1 MLICLWILGMAA
13 SFLMTAL
20 IYRRAETGR
29 IIIVSQ
35 GLYYCLY
42 IVVSGLMIWVNHFNL
57 LRGTLGTLL
66 AEAAV
71 IGVLCFFQ
79 SPICRKSKIVRRLK
93 LYREESLH
101 FTLSWKKYL
110 PLAIILAFS
119 AFLVHEKAGFYGTG
133 QDQGLYQIRAM
144 MYMGGYNDNIID
156 FPEYYYVENN
166 WEKSE
171 YLRILEDMD
180 GYYLLK
186 KDGFENS
193 NEVNG
198 VLHGIATFPA
208 LLGLWGKMFGLSNM
222 PGILTVLYLLTLA
235 NVWLIGDNLGFKPWV
250 SWIMASFMAVC
261 PIIVWSAQQTLTEIG
276 FTMMIC
282 AFLELITENTKK
294 KVYFW
299 SAVPL
304 LAACYYHV
312 IFTVLIPLFV
322 ILYLTNY
329 LQSKKRGFLAAL
341 MLLMAGYATGY
352 SMMQSTARHY
362 TMKNFQQLFSKSKG
376 LLNEGNIEAV
386 IWIASAAVFAAAVA
400 LVQKE
405 VRRKLFSW
413 WGRVR
418 GSAAAKKAAGWG
430 FRAVTLLLTGFFVYK
445 GIKAYRM
452 DMWPMKLSIM
462 GYLIMTGYVMLPAMA
477 MGIWLKAENALR
489 DRKVMTLVLSSFYV
503 MFVYCGILWVLI
515 YYYYYYARYLSAF
528 VVLVLVMAGYFLNRI
543 PWQVAAPVCLCMIT
557 LVKSQSSLLYFKQ
570 DLTYMSY
577 GQLEEIASLIGGQ
590 GTDSKEDASVR
601 KDVILIY
608 DQGYHSPRI
617 FALALKGLTGADILY
632 LNYDRM
638 SVQLMECRARYDD
651 IYLVQYHLGR
661 FTPEDED
668 WTFLYW
674 GVMRAS
680 LYDNF
685 VESGLPYAKEAVTI
699 NTPLS
704 LLIYN
709 QSN

>member
-1 MLICLWILGMAA
+1 MLICLWILGMTV

-20 IYRRAETGR
+20 IYRRAEIGR

-35 GLYYCLY
+35 GLYYCSY
-42 IVVSGLMIWVNHFNL
+42 IVVSGLMIWINHFNL
-57 LRGTLGTLL
+57 LRGAFWTLL
-66 AEAAV
+66 AELAV
-71 IGVLCFFQ
+71 AGILLLFQ
-79 SPICRKSKIVRRLK
+79 NTAFKKSKLARRLK
-93 LYREESLH
+93 LYRKEKLC

-110 PLAIILAFS
+110 PLAIILTVS

-156 FPEYYYVENN
+156 FPEYGYVENN

-186 KDGFENS
+186 KDGLENA

-222 PGILTVLYLLTLA
+222 PGILTVLYLLSLA
-235 NVWLIGDNLGFKPWV
+235 NVWLIGDNLGFKSWV
-250 SWIMASFMAVC
+250 NWIMTSFMAVC
-261 PIIVWSAQQTLTEIG
+261 PIIVWGADQTLTEIG

-282 AFLELITENTKK
+282 MFLELITEDTKK
-294 KVYFW
+294 KAYFW
-299 SAVPL
+299 SVVPL

-312 IFTVLIPLFV
+312 IFTVLIPMFV
-322 ILYLTNY
+322 VLYLLNY

-341 MLLMAGYATGY
+341 MLLMVGYATGY
-352 SMMQSTARHY
+352 SMMQDTAWHY
-362 TMKNFQQLFSKSKG
+362 TMKNFQQLFSKSRN

-386 IWIASAAVFAAAVA
+386 IWIASSVVFSVA
-400 LVQKE
+400 LVLLQKE

-413 WGRVR
+413 WKRVR
-418 GSAAAKKAAGWG
+418 ENDLAGKAVGWG
-430 FRAVTLLLTGFFVYK
+430 IRVVTLLLISFFVYK

-452 DMWPMKLSIM
+452 DMWPMKLSII
-462 GYLIMTGYVMLPAMA
+462 GYLIMTGYVMLPAMVF
-477 MGIWLKAENALR
+477 GIWLKAGDALR
-489 DRKVMTLVLSSFYV
+489 DRKVTTFVLSSFYV
-503 MFVYCGILWVLI
+503 LFFYCGVLWVLI

-528 VVLVLVMAGYFLNRI
+528 VVLVLIMAGYFLNRI
-543 PWQVAAPVCLCMIT
+543 PWQIAVPVCLCMIT
-557 LVKSQSSLLYFKQ
+557 LVKSQSSLLYNRQ

-577 GQLEEIASLIGGQ
+577 EQLEEIASLIGDQ
-590 GTDSKEDASVR
+590 NSDREEDPLVQ

-632 LNYDRM
+632 LNYDRL
-638 SVQLMECRARYDD
+638 SVQLMECRAKYDD
-651 IYLVQYHLGR
+651 IYIVQYHLGR
-661 FTPEDED
+661 FTPENKD

-674 GVMRAS
+674 GVMKTS
-680 LYDNF
+680 IYDNF
-685 VESGLPYAKEAVTI
+685 VESGLPYAREAVSL

-709 QSN
+709 Q

>member
-1 MLICLWILGMAA
+1 
-13 SFLMTAL
+13 MTAL
-20 IYRRAETGR
+20 IYRRAEIGR
-29 IIIVSQ
+29 LLIVSQ

-42 IVVSGLMIWVNHFNL
+42 IVVSGLMIWINHFNL

-66 AEAAV
+66 LETAV
-71 IGVLCFFQ
+71 IGMLCFFQ
-79 SPICRKSKIVRRLK
+79 SAICRKSKMVRRLK
-93 LYREESLH
+93 LYREESLC
-101 FTLSWKKYL
+101 FSLSWKKYL
-110 PLAIILAFS
+110 PLAIILAVS

-186 KDGFENS
+186 KDGLENA

-222 PGILTVLYLLTLA
+222 PGIMTVLYLLTLA

-250 SWIMASFMAVC
+250 KWILASFMAVC
-261 PIIVWSAQQTLTEIG
+261 PIIVWSTQQTLTEMG
-276 FTMMIC
+276 FTLMVC

-299 SAVPL
+299 SVFPL

-329 LQSKKRGFLAAL
+329 LQSKRRGFLAAL
-341 MLLMAGYATGY
+341 MLLMVGYATGY
-352 SMMQSTARHY
+352 SMMQSTALHY
-362 TMKNFQQLFSKSKG
+362 TMKNFQQLFSKSKY
-376 LLNEGNIEAV
+376 LLNEDNIEAV
-386 IWIASAAVFAAAVA
+386 IWIASASVFAVAVVLA
-400 LVQKE
+400 QKE

-413 WGRVR
+413 WNRIRENALVKR
-418 GSAAAKKAAGWG
+418 ATGWG
-430 FRAVTLLLTGFFVYK
+430 IRAVTLLLVCFFVYK

-452 DMWPMKLSIM
+452 DMWPMKLSVM
-462 GYLIMTGYVMLPAMA
+462 GYLIMTGYVMLPAMVL
-477 MGIWLKAENALR
+477 GIWLKAKNGLR
-489 DRKVMTLVLSSFYV
+489 DRNVLTLVLSSFYV
-503 MFVYCGILWVLI
+503 MFFYCGILWVLI

-528 VVLVLVMAGYFLNRI
+528 VVLILITAGYFLNRI
-543 PWQVAAPVCLCMIT
+543 QWQIAVPVCLCMIT
-557 LVKSQSSLLYFKQ
+557 LVKSQSNLLYNAQ

-577 GQLEEIASLIGGQ
+577 EQLEEIAALIGDQRVGSQ
-590 GTDSKEDASVR
+590 EDPMTQ

-617 FALALKGLTGADILY
+617 FALALKGLTGADVLY
-632 LNYDRM
+632 LNYDRL
-638 SVQLMECRARYDD
+638 SVQLMECRARYED
-651 IYLVQYHLGR
+651 IYVVQYHLGR
-661 FTPEDED
+661 FKPEDEN
-668 WTFLYW
+668 WIFLYW
-674 GVMRAS
+674 GVMKTS

-699 NTPLS
+699 NTPIS

-709 QSN
+709 Q

>member
-20 IYRRAETGR
+20 IYRRAEIGR
-29 IIIVSQ
+29 LLIVSQ

-66 AEAAV
+66 METAV

-79 SPICRKSKIVRRLK
+79 SPICRKSKMVQRLK
-93 LYREESLH
+93 LYREESLC
-101 FTLSWKKYL
+101 FSLSWKKYL
-110 PLAIILAFS
+110 PLAIILAVS
-119 AFLVHEKAGFYGTG
+119 AFLVHDKAGFYGTG

-186 KDGFENS
+186 KDGLENA

-198 VLHGIATFPA
+198 VLHGISTFPA

-222 PGILTVLYLLTLA
+222 PGIMTVLYLLALA

-250 SWIMASFMAVC
+250 KWILASFMAVC
-261 PIIVWSAQQTLTEIG
+261 PIVVWSAQQTLTEMG
-276 FTMMIC
+276 FTLMIC
-282 AFLELITENTKK
+282 AFFELMTENTKK

-299 SAVPL
+299 SVVPL

-322 ILYLTNY
+322 VLYLTNY

-341 MLLMAGYATGY
+341 MLLMIGYATGY
-352 SMMQSTARHY
+352 SMMQNTAWHY
-362 TMKNFQQLFSKSKG
+362 TMKNFQQLFSKSKN
-376 LLNEGNIEAV
+376 LLNEDNIEAV
-386 IWIASAAVFAAAVA
+386 IWIASTIVFAVAAV
-400 LVQKE
+400 LWQKE
-405 VRRKLFSW
+405 VRRKLFSRW
-413 WGRVR
+413 SRIRENVL
-418 GSAAAKKAAGWG
+418 AKKAAGWG
-430 FRAVTLLLTGFFVYK
+430 IRAVTLLLVCFFVYK
-445 GIKAYRM
+445 GIKAYHM

-462 GYLIMTGYVMLPAMA
+462 GYLIMTGYVMLPAMVL
-477 MGIWLKAENALR
+477 GIWLKAKNGLR
-489 DRKVMTLVLSSFYV
+489 DRNVMTLVLSSFYV
-503 MFVYCGILWVLI
+503 MFFYCGILWVLI

-528 VVLVLVMAGYFLNRI
+528 VVLILITAGYFLNRI
-543 PWQVAAPVCLCMIT
+543 PWQIAVPVCLCMIT
-557 LVKSQSSLLYFKQ
+557 LVKSQSSLLYNAQ

-577 GQLEEIASLIGGQ
+577 EQLEEIADLIGDQ
-590 GTDSKEDASVR
+590 RVDPEDDPMVQ

-617 FALALKGLTGADILY
+617 FALALKGLTGADVLY
-632 LNYDRM
+632 LNYDRL
-638 SVQLMECRARYDD
+638 SVQLMECRAKYED
-651 IYLVQYHLGR
+651 IYVVQYHLGR
-661 FTPEDED
+661 FKPEDEN

-674 GVMRAS
+674 GVMKTS

-699 NTPLS
+699 NTPVS

-709 QSN
+709 Q

>member
-20 IYRRAETGR
+20 IYRRAEIGR
-29 IIIVSQ
+29 LLIVSQ

-66 AEAAV
+66 METAV

-79 SPICRKSKIVRRLK
+79 SSICRKSKIVRRLK
-93 LYREESLH
+93 LYREESLC

-110 PLAIILAFS
+110 PLAIILAVS

-166 WEKSE
+166 WEKNE

-186 KDGFENS
+186 KDGLENA
-193 NEVNG
+193 NDVNG
-198 VLHGIATFPA
+198 ILHGISTFPA

-222 PGILTVLYLLTLA
+222 PGIMTVLYLLALA

-250 SWIMASFMAVC
+250 NWILASFMAVC
-261 PIIVWSAQQTLTEIG
+261 PIVVWSAQQTLTEMG
-276 FTMMIC
+276 FTLMIC
-282 AFLELITENTKK
+282 AFFELMTENTKK
-294 KVYFW
+294 KVSFW
-299 SAVPL
+299 SVIPL

-322 ILYLTNY
+322 MLYLTNY
-329 LQSKKRGFLAAL
+329 LQSKNRGFLAAL
-341 MLLMAGYATGY
+341 MLLMVGYATGY
-352 SMMQSTARHY
+352 SMMQNTAWHY
-362 TMKNFQQLFSKSKG
+362 TMKNFQQLFSKSKY
-376 LLNEGNIEAV
+376 LLNEDNIEAA
-386 IWIASAAVFAAAVA
+386 IWIASAIIFSAAAV
-400 LVQKE
+400 LMQKE
-405 VRRKLFSW
+405 VRRKLFLW
-413 WGRVR
+413 WGRIR
-418 GSAAAKKAAGWG
+418 ENSLAKKMVGWG
-430 FRAVTLLLTGFFVYK
+430 IRVVTLLLIGFFVYK
-445 GIKAYRM
+445 GIWAYRI
-452 DMWPMKLSIM
+452 DMWPMKLSIL
-462 GYLIMTGYVMLPAMA
+462 GYLIMTGYVMMPAMVL
-477 MGIWLKAENALR
+477 GIWLKAGNGLR
-489 DRKVMTLVLSSFYV
+489 DRNVMTLVLSSFYV
-503 MFVYCGILWVLI
+503 MFFYCGILWVLI
-515 YYYYYYARYLSAF
+515 YYYYYYARYFSVF
-528 VVLVLVMAGYFLNRI
+528 VVLVLIMAGYLLNRI
-543 PWQVAAPVCLCMIT
+543 PWQIAVPVCLCMIT
-557 LVKSQSSLLYFKQ
+557 LVKSQSSLLYNAQ

-577 GQLEEIASLIGGQ
+577 EQLEEIAALIGDQ
-590 GTDSKEDASVR
+590 REDRKEDSPGQN
-601 KDVILIY
+601 DVILIY

-638 SVQLMECRARYDD
+638 PLQLMECRARYDD
-651 IYLVQYHLGR
+651 IYVVQYHLGR
-661 FTPEDED
+661 FSPEDEN

-674 GVMRAS
+674 GVMKTS
-680 LYDNF
+680 IYDNF
-685 VESGLPYAKEAVTI
+685 VESGLPYAKETVTI
-699 NTPLS
+699 ETPLS

-709 QSN
+709 Q

>member
-20 IYRRAETGR
+20 IYRRAEIGR
-29 IIIVSQ
+29 LLIVSQ

-42 IVVSGLMIWVNHFNL
+42 IVASGLMIWVNHFNL

-66 AEAAV
+66 MEAAV
-71 IGVLCFFQ
+71 IGVLCLFQ
-79 SPICRKSKIVRRLK
+79 SDICRKSKIVRRLK
-93 LYREESLH
+93 LYREESLC
-101 FTLSWKKYL
+101 FSLSWKKYL
-110 PLAIILAFS
+110 PLAIILAVS
-119 AFLVHEKAGFYGTG
+119 AFLVHDKAGFYGTG

-186 KDGFENS
+186 KDGLENA

-198 VLHGIATFPA
+198 VLHGISTFPA

-222 PGILTVLYLLTLA
+222 PGIMTVLYLLALA

-250 SWIMASFMAVC
+250 KWILASFMAVC
-261 PIIVWSAQQTLTEIG
+261 PIVVWSAQQTLTEMG
-276 FTMMIC
+276 FTLMIC
-282 AFLELITENTKK
+282 AFFELMTENTKK

-322 ILYLTNY
+322 VLYLTNY
-329 LQSKKRGFLAAL
+329 LQSKKRGFLSAL
-341 MLLMAGYATGY
+341 MLLMVGYATGY
-352 SMMQSTARHY
+352 SMMQNTAWHY
-362 TMKNFQQLFSKSKG
+362 TMKNFQQLFSKSKY
-376 LLNEGNIEAV
+376 LLNEDNIEAA
-386 IWIASAAVFAAAVA
+386 IWIASAIIFSVAAV
-400 LVQKE
+400 LMQKE
-405 VRRKLFSW
+405 VRRKLFLW
-413 WGRVR
+413 WDGIRE
-418 GSAAAKKAAGWG
+418 SSLAKKIVGWG
-430 FRAVTLLLTGFFVYK
+430 IRAVTLLLIGFFVYK
-445 GIKAYRM
+445 GIWAHRI
-452 DMWPMKLSIM
+452 DMWPMKLSII
-462 GYLIMTGYVMLPAMA
+462 GYLIMTGYVMMPAMVL
-477 MGIWLKAENALR
+477 GIWLKAGNGLR
-489 DRKVMTLVLSSFYV
+489 NRNVMTLALSSFYV
-503 MFVYCGILWVLI
+503 MFFYCGILWVLI
-515 YYYYYYARYLSAF
+515 YYYYYYARYFSVF
-528 VVLVLVMAGYFLNRI
+528 VVLVLIMAGYFLNRI
-543 PWQVAAPVCLCMIT
+543 PWQIAVPVCLCMIT
-557 LVKSQSSLLYFKQ
+557 LVKSQSSLLYNAQ

-577 GQLEEIASLIGGQ
+577 EQLEEIAALIGDQREGQ
-590 GTDSKEDASVR
+590 EEDPLGQ

-638 SVQLMECRARYDD
+638 PLQLMECRARYDD
-651 IYLVQYHLGR
+651 IYVIQYHLGR
-661 FTPEDED
+661 FTPEDEN
-668 WTFLYW
+668 WTFLYV
-674 GVMRAS
+674 GVMKTS
-680 LYDNF
+680 IYDNF
-685 VESGLPYAKEAVTI
+685 VESGLPYAKETVTI
-699 NTPLS
+699 DTPVS

-709 QSN
+709 Q

>member
-1 MLICLWILGMAA
+1 MLICLWILGMIT

-20 IYRRAETGR
+20 IYRRAEVGR
-29 IIIVSQ
+29 ILIVSQ
-35 GLYYCLY
+35 GFYYCLY
-42 IVVSGLMIWVNHFNL
+42 IVISGLMIWINHFDL

-66 AEAAV
+66 IEVTV

-79 SPICRKSKIVRRLK
+79 STICRNNKILRRLK
-93 LYREESLH
+93 LYREEGLR

-110 PLAIILAFS
+110 PLAIILALS

-186 KDGFENS
+186 EDGFENA

-198 VLHGIATFPA
+198 ILHGIATFPA

-222 PGILTVLYLLTLA
+222 PGILTVLYLLVLA
-235 NVWLIGDNLGFKPWV
+235 NVWLIGDNLGFKQWV
-250 SWIMASFMAVC
+250 NWLMASFMAVC
-261 PIIVWSAQQTLTEIG
+261 PVIVWSAQQTLTEMG
-276 FTMMIC
+276 FTLMIC
-282 AFLELITENTKK
+282 AFFELMTENSKK

-299 SAVPL
+299 SVIPL

-322 ILYLTNY
+322 VLYLTNY
-329 LQSKKRGFLAAL
+329 LQSKKRGFLSAL
-341 MLLMAGYATGY
+341 MLLMVGYATGY
-352 SMMQSTARHY
+352 SMMQSTALHY
-362 TMKNFQQLFSKSKG
+362 TMKNFQQLFSKSRN

-386 IWIASAAVFAAAVA
+386 IWIASAVVFEVA
-400 LVQKE
+400 LILWQKE
-405 VRRKLFSW
+405 VRRMLFPW
-413 WGRVR
+413 WSRIR
-418 GSAAAKKAAGWG
+418 GSFSAKKTVGWVL
-430 FRAVTLLLTGFFVYK
+430 RVVTLLLIFFFVYK
-445 GIKAYRM
+445 GVKAYRM
-452 DMWPMKLSIM
+452 DMWPMKLSVM
-462 GYLIMTGYVMLPAMA
+462 GYLVMTGYVMVPAMVL
-477 MGIWLKAENALR
+477 GIWLKAGNALR
-489 DRKVMTLVLSSFYV
+489 DRNVMTFVLSCFYV
-503 MFVYCGILWVLI
+503 MVFYCGVLWVLI
-515 YYYYYYARYLSAF
+515 YYYYYYARYLSPF
-528 VVLVLVMAGYFLNRI
+528 VVLILIMGGYFLNRI
-543 PWQVAAPVCLCMIT
+543 PWQIAVPVCLCMIT
-557 LVKSQSSLLYFKQ
+557 LVKSQSSLLYNAQ
-570 DLTYMSY
+570 DLTYISY
-577 GQLEEIASLIGGQ
+577 EQLEEIAALIGDQ
-590 GTDSKEDASVR
+590 RVDPEDDPMIQ

-617 FALALKGLTGADILY
+617 FALALKALTGADVLY

-638 SVQLMECRARYDD
+638 SVQLMECRARYED
-651 IYLVQYHLGR
+651 IYVVQYNLGR
-661 FTPEDED
+661 FKPEDEK

-674 GVMRAS
+674 GVMKTS

-685 VESGLPYAKEAVTI
+685 VESGLPYAKEAVTLK
-699 NTPLS
+699 TPLS

-709 QSN
+709 Q

>member
-1 MLICLWILGMAA
+1 MLIGLWILGMIA

-20 IYRRAETGR
+20 IYRRAEIGR
-29 IIIVSQ
+29 LIIVSQ
-35 GLYYCLY
+35 GFYYCFY
-42 IVVSGLMIWVNHFNL
+42 IIVSGWMIWINHFNL
-57 LRGTLGTLL
+57 MRGALGTLL
-66 AEAAV
+66 IELAA
-71 IGVLCFFQ
+71 IGMLCFWQ
-79 SPICRKSKIVRRLK
+79 SAIYRKSKAERHFR
-93 LYREESLH
+93 LYRKERFC

-110 PLAIILAFS
+110 PLAILLAAG
-119 AFLVHEKAGFYGTG
+119 AFLVHGKAGFYGTG

-144 MYMGGYNDNIID
+144 MYMGGYNDNVID
-156 FPEYYYVENN
+156 FPEYYDVENN

-186 KDGFENS
+186 KDGLKNA

-198 VLHGIATFPA
+198 ILHGIATFPA
-208 LLGLWGKMFGLSNM
+208 LLGLWGRMFGLSNM
-222 PGILTVLYLLTLA
+222 PGILTVLYLLVLA

-250 SWIMASFMAVC
+250 NWLMASFMAVC
-261 PIIVWSAQQTLTEIG
+261 PIIVWSSQQTLTEIG
-276 FTMMIC
+276 FTLMVC

-299 SAVPL
+299 SVIPL

-341 MLLMAGYATGY
+341 MLLMTGYATGY
-352 SMMQSTARHY
+352 SMMQSTAWHY

-376 LLNEGNIEAV
+376 LLNEDNIEAV
-386 IWIASAAVFAAAVA
+386 IWIASAVVFAAAVV
-400 LVQKE
+400 LLQKE
-405 VRRKLFSW
+405 VRKRLFSW
-413 WGRVR
+413 WGGIRE
-418 GSAAAKKAAGWG
+418 SSTAKKTVAWVI
-430 FRAVTLLLTGFFVYK
+430 RAVMLLLICFFVYK

-452 DMWPMKLSIM
+452 DMWPMKLSIV
-462 GYLIMTGYVMLPAMA
+462 GYLIMTGYVMMPAMIL
-477 MGIWLKAENALR
+477 GIWLKAGDGLR
-489 DRKVMTLVLSSFYV
+489 NRNVMTLVLSSFYV
-503 MFVYCGILWVLI
+503 MFFYCGVLWVLI
-515 YYYYYYARYLSAF
+515 YYYYYYARYLAAF
-528 VVLVLVMAGYFLNRI
+528 VVLILVMAGYFLNRI
-543 PWQVAAPVCLCMIT
+543 QWQIAVPVCLCMIT
-557 LVKSQSSLLYFKQ
+557 LVKSQSSLLYTDQ

-577 GQLEEIASLIGGQ
+577 EQLEEMAALIGSQ
-590 GTDSKEDASVR
+590 RPDSETDASGQ
-601 KDVILIY
+601 KDVILVY

-617 FALALKGLTGADILY
+617 FTLALKALTGADILY
-632 LNYDRM
+632 LNYDRL

-651 IYLVQYHLGR
+651 IYIVQYHLGR
-661 FTPEDED
+661 FTPGDEN
-668 WTFLYW
+668 WRFLYW
-674 GVMRAS
+674 GVMKAS

-685 VESGLPYAKEAVTI
+685 VESGLPYAREAVTI

-709 QSN
+709 Q

>member
-20 IYRRAETGR
+20 IYRRAEIGR

-35 GLYYCLY
+35 GLYYCFY
-42 IVVSGLMIWVNHFNL
+42 IVVSGLMIWINHFNL
-57 LRGTLGTLL
+57 LRGALGTLL
-66 AEAAV
+66 VELAV
-71 IGVLCFFQ
+71 IGALCFFQ
-79 SPICRKSKIVRRLK
+79 SAVCRKSKILRRLK
-93 LYREESLH
+93 LYREERLC

-110 PLAIILAFS
+110 PLAIILAAS

-144 MYMGGYNDNIID
+144 MYIGGYNDNIID
-156 FPEYYYVENN
+156 FPEYGYVENN
-166 WEKSE
+166 WEKNE

-186 KDGFENS
+186 KDGLENA

-222 PGILTVLYLLTLA
+222 PGILTVLYLLALA

-250 SWIMASFMAVC
+250 NWILASFMAVC
-261 PIIVWSAQQTLTEIG
+261 PIIVWGAQQTLTEIG
-276 FTMMIC
+276 FTLMIC

-294 KVYFW
+294 RVCFW
-299 SAVPL
+299 SVVPL

-352 SMMQSTARHY
+352 SMMQDTAWHY
-362 TMKNFQQLFSKSKG
+362 TIKNFQQLFSKSRN
-376 LLNEGNIEAV
+376 LLNESNIEAV
-386 IWIASAAVFAAAVA
+386 IWIASAIVFAAAMI
-400 LVQKE
+400 LLQKE

-413 WGRVR
+413 WSGVR
-418 GSAAAKKAAGWG
+418 ENALAGKIAGWG
-430 FRAVTLLLTGFFVYK
+430 IRVVTLLMICFFVYK

-452 DMWPMKLSIM
+452 DMWPMKLSIV
-462 GYLIMTGYVMLPAMA
+462 GYLIMTGYVMVPAMA
-477 MGIWLKAENALR
+477 LGIWLKAGDALR
-489 DRKVMTLVLSSFYV
+489 DRKVAALVLSSFYV
-503 MFVYCGILWVLI
+503 LFFYCGVLWVLI

-528 VVLVLVMAGYFLNRI
+528 VVLILIMAGYFLNRI
-543 PWQVAAPVCLCMIT
+543 PWQIAVPVCLCMIT
-557 LVKSQSSLLYFKQ
+557 LVKSQSSLLYNRQ

-577 GQLEEIASLIGGQ
+577 EQLEEIASLIGSQ
-590 GTDSKEDASVR
+590 EPEQEADPLAQ

-617 FALALKGLTGADILY
+617 FTLALKGLTGADILY
-632 LNYDRM
+632 LNYDRL
-638 SVQLMECRARYDD
+638 SVQLMECRAKYDD
-651 IYLVQYHLGR
+651 IYIVQYHLGR
-661 FTPEDED
+661 FTPDNED

-680 LYDNF
+680 IYDNF

-699 NTPLS
+699 NTPVS

-709 QSN
+709 Q

>member
-20 IYRRAETGR
+20 IYRRVEIGK
-29 IIIVSQ
+29 IVIVSQ
-35 GLYYCLY
+35 GFYYCLY
-42 IVVSGLMIWVNHFNL
+42 IVVSGWMIWINHFNL
-57 LRGTLGTLL
+57 LRGAMGTLL
-66 AEAAV
+66 MELAV

-79 SPICRKSKIVRRLK
+79 SAVFRKSKAARQLN
-93 LYREESLH
+93 LYREETLR
-101 FTLSWKKYL
+101 FPLSWKKYL
-110 PLAIILAFS
+110 PLAIILIAS

-186 KDGFENS
+186 KDEFENA

-222 PGILTVLYLLTLA
+222 PGILTVLYLLTVA
-235 NVWLIGDNLGFKPWV
+235 NVWLIGDNLGFQPWV
-250 SWIMASFMAVC
+250 KWILASFMAVC
-261 PIIVWSAQQTLTEIG
+261 PIIVWGAQQTLTEIG
-276 FTMMIC
+276 FTMMVC
-282 AFLELITENTKK
+282 AFLELMTENTKK

-299 SAVPL
+299 SMIPL

-329 LQSKKRGFLAAL
+329 LQSKRRGFLAAL

-352 SMMQSTARHY
+352 SMMQDTAWHY
-362 TMKNFQQLFSKSKG
+362 TMKNFQQLFDKSKN

-386 IWIASAAVFAAAVA
+386 IWIASALVFGVCMI
-400 LVQKE
+400 LLQKE
-405 VRRKLFSW
+405 VRRKLFTW

-418 GSAAAKKAAGWG
+418 ENVLAQKTVGWIL
-430 FRAVTLLLTGFFVYK
+430 RAVALLMICYFAYK

-462 GYLIMTGYVMLPAMA
+462 GYLIMTGYVMVPAMLL
-477 MGIWLKAENALR
+477 GIWLKAGNGLR
-489 DRKVMTLVLSSFYV
+489 DRNVLTLTLSVFYV
-503 MFVYCGILWVLI
+503 MFFYCGVLWVLI

-528 VVLVLVMAGYFLNRI
+528 IVLILVMAGYFLNRV
-543 PWQVAAPVCLCMIT
+543 PWQAAVPVCLCMIT
-557 LVKSQSSLLYFKQ
+557 LVKSQSSLLYTEQ

-577 GQLEEIASLIGGQ
+577 VQLEEMASLIGR
-590 GTDSKEDASVR
+590 KELDLEENPLAQ

-632 LNYDRM
+632 LNYDRL
-638 SVQLMECRARYDD
+638 SIQLMECRARYDD
-651 IYLVQYHLGR
+651 IYIVQYHLGR
-661 FTPEDED
+661 FTPEDKD

-674 GVMRAS
+674 GVMKTS
-680 LYDNF
+680 IYDNY
-685 VESGLPYAKEAVTI
+685 VESGLPYAKEAVTLD
-699 NTPLS
+699 TPVS

-709 QSN
+709 Q

>member
-13 SFLMTAL
+13 SFLMTSL
-20 IYRRAETGR
+20 IYRRAEIGR
-29 IIIVSQ
+29 LLIVSQ

-42 IVVSGLMIWVNHFNL
+42 IVVSGLMIWINHFNL

-66 AEAAV
+66 LETAV
-71 IGVLCFFQ
+71 IVMLYFFQ
-79 SPICRKSKIVRRLK
+79 SAICRKSKIVKKLK
-93 LYREESLH
+93 LYREESLC
-101 FTLSWKKYL
+101 FSLSWKKYL
-110 PLAIILAFS
+110 PLAIILAVS

-156 FPEYYYVENN
+156 FPEYYYVENK

-186 KDGFENS
+186 KDGLENA

-222 PGILTVLYLLTLA
+222 PGIMTVLYLLTLA

-250 SWIMASFMAVC
+250 NWIMASFMAVC
-261 PIIVWSAQQTLTEIG
+261 PIIVWSAQQTLTEMG
-276 FTMMIC
+276 FTLMVC
-282 AFLELITENTKK
+282 AFLELMTENTKK

-299 SAVPL
+299 SVIPL

-329 LQSKKRGFLAAL
+329 LQSKRRGFLAAL
-341 MLLMAGYATGY
+341 MLLMVGYATGY
-352 SMMQSTARHY
+352 SMMQSTALHY
-362 TMKNFQQLFSKSKG
+362 TMKNFQQLFSKSKN
-376 LLNEGNIEAV
+376 LLNEDNIEAV
-386 IWIASAAVFAAAVA
+386 IWIASTIVFAVAVILA
-400 LVQKE
+400 QKE

-413 WGRVR
+413 WGRIR
-418 GSAAAKKAAGWG
+418 ENALAKRVTGWG
-430 FRAVTLLLTGFFVYK
+430 IRTVTLLLVCFFAYK
-445 GIKAYRM
+445 GFKAYRM

-462 GYLIMTGYVMLPAMA
+462 GYLIMTGYVMLPAMVL
-477 MGIWLKAENALR
+477 GIWLKAKNGLR
-489 DRKVMTLVLSSFYV
+489 DRNVMTLALSSFYV
-503 MFVYCGILWVLI
+503 MFFYCGILWVLI

-528 VVLVLVMAGYFLNRI
+528 VVLILITAGYFLNRVQ
-543 PWQVAAPVCLCMIT
+543 WQIAVPVCLCMIT
-557 LVKSQSSLLYFKQ
+557 LVKSQSSLLYNAQ

-577 GQLEEIASLIGGQ
+577 GQLEEIAALIGDQ
-590 GTDSKEDASVR
+590 RADPEDDPMVQ

-617 FALALKGLTGADILY
+617 FALALKGLTGADVLY
-632 LNYDRM
+632 LNYDRL
-638 SVQLMECRARYDD
+638 SVQLMECRARYED
-651 IYLVQYHLGR
+651 IYVVQYHLGR
-661 FTPEDED
+661 FKPEDEN
-668 WTFLYW
+668 WTFLYV
-674 GVMRAS
+674 GVMKTS

-685 VESGLPYAKEAVTI
+685 VESGLPYAREAVTI

-709 QSN
+709 Q

>member
-13 SFLMTAL
+13 SFLMTSL
-20 IYRRAETGR
+20 IYRRAEIGR
-29 IIIVSQ
+29 LLIVSQ

-42 IVVSGLMIWVNHFNL
+42 IVVSGLMIWINHFNL

-66 AEAAV
+66 MEVAV
-71 IGVLCFFQ
+71 ICALCFFQ
-79 SPICRKSKIVRRLK
+79 SSICRKSKIVRRLK
-93 LYREESLH
+93 LYREESLC
-101 FTLSWKKYL
+101 FSLSWKKYL
-110 PLAIILAFS
+110 PLAIILAVS

-186 KDGFENS
+186 KDDLENA

-208 LLGLWGKMFGLSNM
+208 LLGLWGKMFGLRNM
-222 PGILTVLYLLTLA
+222 PGIMTVLYLLTLA

-250 SWIMASFMAVC
+250 NWIMASFMAVC
-261 PIIVWSAQQTLTEIG
+261 PIIVWSAQQTLTEMG
-276 FTMMIC
+276 FALMVC
-282 AFLELITENTKK
+282 AFLELMTENTKK

-299 SAVPL
+299 SVIPL

-329 LQSKKRGFLAAL
+329 VQSKRRGFLAAL

-352 SMMQSTARHY
+352 SMMQSTAFHY
-362 TMKNFQQLFSKSKG
+362 TMKNFQQLFSKSKN
-376 LLNEGNIEAV
+376 LLNEDNIEAV
-386 IWIASAAVFAAAVA
+386 IWIASAIVFAVAVVLA
-400 LVQKE
+400 QKE

-413 WGRVR
+413 WGRIR
-418 GSAAAKKAAGWG
+418 ESSLAKKAVGWG
-430 FRAVTLLLTGFFVYK
+430 IRTVTLLLVCFFVYK

-462 GYLIMTGYVMLPAMA
+462 GYLIMTGYVMLPAMVL
-477 MGIWLKAENALR
+477 GIWLKAKNGLR
-489 DRKVMTLVLSSFYV
+489 DRNVMTLVLSSFYV
-503 MFVYCGILWVLI
+503 MFFYCGILWVLI

-528 VVLVLVMAGYFLNRI
+528 VVLILITAGYFLNRI
-543 PWQVAAPVCLCMIT
+543 QWQIAVPVCLCMIT
-557 LVKSQSSLLYFKQ
+557 LVKSQSSLLYNAQ

-577 GQLEEIASLIGGQ
+577 EQLEEIAALIGDQ
-590 GTDSKEDASVR
+590 RVDPQEDPMTQ

-617 FALALKGLTGADILY
+617 FALALKGLTGADVLY
-632 LNYDRM
+632 LNYDRL
-638 SVQLMECRARYDD
+638 SVQLMECRARYKD
-651 IYLVQYHLGR
+651 IYVVQYHLGR
-661 FTPEDED
+661 FKPEDEN

-674 GVMRAS
+674 GVMKTS

-685 VESGLPYAKEAVTI
+685 IESGLPYAKTAVTI
-699 NTPLS
+699 NTPVS

-709 QSN
+709 Q

>member
-20 IYRRAETGR
+20 IYRRAEIGR
-29 IIIVSQ
+29 MLVVSQ
-35 GLYYCLY
+35 GFYYCIY
-42 IVVSGLMIWVNHFNL
+42 IVVSGLMIWINHFNL
-57 LRGTLGTLL
+57 LRGAFGTLL
-66 AEAAV
+66 AELAV
-71 IGVLCFFQ
+71 IATLCLFQ
-79 SPICRKSKIVRRLK
+79 SGLFRNAKTARHK
-93 LYREESLH
+93 LYREESLC

-110 PLAIILAFS
+110 PLAIILTVS

-186 KDGFENS
+186 KDGLENA

-222 PGILTVLYLLTLA
+222 PGILTVLYLLALA

-250 SWIMASFMAVC
+250 NWLLASFMAVC
-261 PIIVWSAQQTLTEIG
+261 PIIVWGADQTLTEMG
-276 FTMMIC
+276 FTVMVC
-282 AFLELITENTKK
+282 AFLELITENTNR

-299 SAVPL
+299 SVVPL

-312 IFTVLIPLFV
+312 IFTVLIPMFV
-322 ILYLTNY
+322 VLYLTNY
-329 LQSKKRGFLAAL
+329 LQSRKRGFLAAL
-341 MLLMAGYATGY
+341 MVLMAGYATGY
-352 SMMQSTARHY
+352 SMMQDTAWHY
-362 TMKNFQQLFSKSKG
+362 TMKNFQQLFSKSRN
-376 LLNEGNIEAV
+376 LLNGENIEAV
-386 IWIASAAVFAAAVA
+386 IWIASALVFAAAVV
-400 LVQKE
+400 LFQKE

-413 WGRVR
+413 WDGVR
-418 GSAAAKKAAGWG
+418 ESALAGKIVSWGIRAA
-430 FRAVTLLLTGFFVYK
+430 TLLLIGFFVYK
-445 GIKAYRM
+445 GVKAYRM

-462 GYLIMTGYVMLPAMA
+462 GYLIMTGYVMVPAMA
-477 MGIWLKAENALR
+477 LGIWMKAGNALR
-489 DRKVMTLVLSSFYV
+489 DRKVTALTLSSFYV
-503 MFVYCGILWVLI
+503 LFFYCGVLWVLI

-528 VVLVLVMAGYFLNRI
+528 VVLVLIMGGYFLNRI
-543 PWQVAAPVCLCMIT
+543 PWQIAVPVCLCMIT
-557 LVKSQSSLLYFKQ
+557 LVKSQSSLLYNSQ

-577 GQLEEIASLIGGQ
+577 EQLEEIASLIGDQRRAPG
-590 GTDSKEDASVR
+590 EDPMVQ

-617 FALALKGLTGADILY
+617 FTLALKGLTGADILY

-638 SVQLMECRARYDD
+638 SVQLMECRAKYDD
-651 IYLVQYHLGR
+651 IYVVQYHLGR
-661 FTPEDED
+661 FDPLDEN

-674 GVMRAS
+674 GVIKTS
-680 LYDNF
+680 IYDNF
-685 VESGLPYAKEAVTI
+685 VESGLPYAKEAVTL
-699 NTPLS
+699 NTPIS

-709 QSN
+709 Q